1 MSEFRLYLDLGVF
14 HILDFAGYDHMLFV
28 MAIATIYLINDWR
41 KVLVLVT
48 AFTIGHSITLALAT
62 LELIKYDLEL
72 IEFLIP
78 LTISITALANLF
90 TRDRRRFEVTQRKGY
105 INYFFA
111 GFFGTIHGLGFSS
124 YLKVLLGAEQNII
137 KPLFAFNIGLEIG
150 QMVIMIFFLMLSTV
164 FVDFFGVDRRDWKLI
179 ISSIILGIS
188 VTLIL
193 GTDYMFK

>member
-150 QMVIMIFFLMLSTV
+150 QMVIMILFLMLSTV

>member
-1 MSEFRLYLDLGVF
+1 
-14 HILDFAGYDHMLFV
+14 
-28 MAIATIYLINDWR
+28 
-41 KVLVLVT
+41 LVLVT

-78 LTISITALANLF
+78 LTIFITALANLF
-90 TRDRRRFEVTQRKGY
+90 TRDRRRFEATQRKGY

-124 YLKVLLGAEQNII
+124 YLKVLLGAEQNIL

-150 QMVIMIFFLMLSTV
+150 QMVIMTLFLTLSTV
-164 FVDFFGVDRRDWKLI
+164 FVDFFGVDRRDWKMI
-179 ISSIILGIS
+179 ISSIILGVS
-188 VTLIL
+188 ATLIL